1 MVTQFAQ
8 VHNQIHTVQTHTLTR
23 CILFHKE
30 KKNTEM
36 RGEKNKDHHQQG
48 VTHGHPDEKLKC
60 DLTSA
65 RMAWEHY

>member
-1 MVTQFAQ
+1 
-8 VHNQIHTVQTHTLTR
+8 
-23 CILFHKE
+23 
-30 KKNTEM
+30 M